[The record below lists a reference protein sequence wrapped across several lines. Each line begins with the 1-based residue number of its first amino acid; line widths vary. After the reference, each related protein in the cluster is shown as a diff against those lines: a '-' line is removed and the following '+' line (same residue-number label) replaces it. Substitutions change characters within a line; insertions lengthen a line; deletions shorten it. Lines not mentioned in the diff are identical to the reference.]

1 VKEAITFRVDGKP
14 QPAGSKRAFVLR
26 GGANAGRA
34 IVTDANPKSKDWKVD
49 VKHEAQR
56 AYSGEPWDGPI
67 ELTLRFFAERP
78 KSHYRSGA
86 NADKLKDSAPVFP
99 TSKPDVLKLARGV
112 EDAITAIIW
121 KDDAQIVTEKLT
133 KRYGRPGVEIEIR
146 EASI

>member
-1 VKEAITFRVDGKP
+1 VKEAITFSVSGKP

-34 IVTDANPKSKDWKVD
+34 IITDANPKSKDWKVD
-49 VKHEAQR
+49 IKHEAQR
-56 AYSGEPWDGPI
+56 AYTGEPWDGPV
-67 ELTLRFFAERP
+67 ELTLRFFVERP
-78 KSHYRSGA
+78 KSHYRSGM
-86 NADKLKDSAPVFP
+86 NADKLKDSAPAFP

-133 KRYGRPGVEIEIR
+133 KRYGRPGVEIEIK